1 MWSWIMLRPISRKLV
16 VVPQIMQVMII
27 LMGSKHGVAWKCL
40 QAWWCSKHDDNLKY
54 GSLVAAANR
63 HSNGRVKSTQSGAY
77 SSKVRNGTFKI
88 CSWCWDQIS
97 ERICSEHGVAWKC
110 LRACRTRDI
119 WTQSKTSWTTDGTRE
134 NAGWY
139 WRVEGK
145 LDRKRNWIIGYFRGN
160 GGWTNSGLG
169 FWWIALG
176 TLQKVISSTDLK
188 TTWVCSTSVSD
199 SAAP

>member
-1 MWSWIMLRPISRKLV
+1 MGNLITLHEQKLDGRVRQKLQMWSWIMLRPILRKLV

-77 SSKVRNGTFKI
+77 SSEVRNRTFKI

-97 ERICSEHGVAWKC
+97 ERICLEHGVAWKC

-119 WTQSKTSWTTDGTRE
+119 WTQSKTSWTIDETRDVTPQFFFFSYYYYYLFF
-134 NAGWY
+134 N
-139 WRVEGK
+139 
-145 LDRKRNWIIGYFRGN
+145 
-160 GGWTNSGLG
+160 
-169 FWWIALG
+169 
-176 TLQKVISSTDLK
+176 
-188 TTWVCSTSVSD
+188 
-199 SAAP
+199 